1 MRFFAMRNGAAF
13 YLIVLMMLAV
23 TVPRARADLITE
35 GTFDF
40 TATSGSP
47 TPTGSFVFD
56 DTLNKITSFT
66 INWNGAVYNFED
78 NFLFTLAE
86 LSAPGVWCASVTTTS
101 ETCDGGSAAGGV
113 FALVYPTGVAEQIP
127 NMPVNF
133 TDDAAMAS
141 GSFTVTTTTVPEP
154 SSLALVGIALA
165 GLFLFRAWASRRDCQ
180 LRSHHTETV

>member
-1 MRFFAMRNGAAF
+1 MKYFPMRNGVVF
-13 YLIVLMMLAV
+13 YLFVLLMLAV
-23 TVPRARADLITE
+23 AAPRARADLITV

-47 TPTGSFVFD
+47 TPAGSFVFD

-66 INWNGAVYNFED
+66 INWNGTVYNFED

-101 ETCDGGSAAGGV
+101 ETCDGGSAADGV

-127 NMPVNF
+127 NMPFNF
-133 TDDAAMAS
+133 TDDTAMAS

-154 SSLALVGIALA
+154 PSLALLGIALA
-165 GLFLFRAWASRRDCQ
+165 GLSLFGAWASRRDRR
-180 LRSHHTETV
+180 LRSHHTKTV